1 MLGWQWLCTHLIYR
15 IVQMA
20 VEDFLRESKGT
31 LKSGIVGMEGERKGK
46 ERMEEERKEEEGRG
60 EEGKER
66 RDRRGGREGREEKGE
81 KEERRKIGREEKRR
95 GERRERGKRV
105 PTAQRAYIPLT
116 FSLCEKQD

>member
-1 MLGWQWLCTHLIYR
+1 
-15 IVQMA
+15 MA

-46 ERMEEERKEEEGRG
+46 ERREEERKEEEGRG

-81 KEERRKIGREEKRR
+81 EEERRKIGREEGRKRE
-95 GERRERGKRV
+95 GERGGKGENEYLLHKE
-105 PTAQRAYIPLT
+105 YIYTSNPLPLSNLSLT
-116 FSLCEKQD
+116 IFRFSAILS